1 VTVGLAAWA
10 LWWLRK
16 VDSRDSFATRQP
28 HRLTSEGTIDRA
40 WVRQQTRPLGLA
52 LLAVAALCWLGMLGL
67 IGFSNLISWQ
77 RTPAP
82 EVFLTIVTLFWL
94 LGAFSIVPL
103 ATGILALRRASY
115 HAVAG
120 GAWLS
125 LLPALANIPCWPV
138 SVGLAVWVILQLR
151 RDDVREAFGHGRLR
165 SVRMAPNYQNS
176 ASPVPGDTPMLA
188 KPAKFDPFVDAPPH
202 PRRSR
207 IATVLLGLGLLL
219 GGLLMLGCLLGVG
232 TVIYYYRNSGNAQS
246 IIETSRPLTVN
257 IPDRRLK
264 ATLRLKRANYSGG
277 FPIPG
282 VAIADPDQ
290 ILQITSGDNYRLIA
304 GQYELTV
311 KSDDVTV
318 FSDAI
323 HIQPDAMQPKVYEVK
338 PGGILNLEVQ
348 TQGAH
353 LSVDVNGHPFI
364 QDATQKSQRMLVVPE
379 GALRIK
385 SYFYNHVYAEKW
397 LELKAGEQK
406 SVRVSEA
413 SIDEVSASASS
424 PAAPAN

>member
-1 VTVGLAAWA
+1 
-10 LWWLRK
+10 
-16 VDSRDSFATRQP
+16 
-28 HRLTSEGTIDRA
+28 
-40 WVRQQTRPLGLA
+40 
-52 LLAVAALCWLGMLGL
+52 
-67 IGFSNLISWQ
+67 
-77 RTPAP
+77 
-82 EVFLTIVTLFWL
+82 
-94 LGAFSIVPL
+94 
-103 ATGILALRRASY
+103 
-115 HAVAG
+115 
-120 GAWLS
+120 
-125 LLPALANIPCWPV
+125 
-138 SVGLAVWVILQLR
+138 
-151 RDDVREAFGHGRLR
+151 
-165 SVRMAPNYQNS
+165 
-176 ASPVPGDTPMLA
+176 
-188 KPAKFDPFVDAPPH
+188 
-202 PRRSR
+202 
-207 IATVLLGLGLLL
+207 
-219 GGLLMLGCLLGVG
+219 MLGCLLGVG